1 MGGRGR
7 GPCFLLRQGPVS
19 TPTPPSPFVGSLAR
33 SLFRSLTPPLTPRQ
47 LYAKAKALDVVD
59 NDVDYHYHGLKLTQP
74 VIDPASMKR
83 VHRAQLPGQD
93 AERLVE
99 TLGKIAAIAKSRQEF
114 ARDLEDVS
122 EQLRRS
128 EFARERAESLAKAR
142 GVALMKCQEALS
154 DAEEQQVQLSGLLRN
169 ALEQLGVGSPNASG
183 MTVSRGAMNGHHAP
197 TPHAQV
203 YSNSRSSDHF
213 RYVCA

>member
-1 MGGRGR
+1 M
-7 GPCFLLRQGPVS
+7 
-19 TPTPPSPFVGSLAR
+19 
-33 SLFRSLTPPLTPRQ
+33 
-47 LYAKAKALDVVD
+47 VD

-213 RYVCA
+213 RYVCV